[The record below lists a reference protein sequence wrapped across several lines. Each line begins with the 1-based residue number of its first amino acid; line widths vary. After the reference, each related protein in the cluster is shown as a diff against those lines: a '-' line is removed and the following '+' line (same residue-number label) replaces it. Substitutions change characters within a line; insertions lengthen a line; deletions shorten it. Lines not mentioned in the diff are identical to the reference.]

1 MTLRIHRQIRS
12 RALTFGLAA
21 GLAAAGC
28 GGDPGGAPAPSTPA
42 VPPAVPQPSLA
53 VSFIEGAARLAEG
66 ETAEI
71 PVRWSGGSPGS
82 ALQIGVTAQNQ
93 TTTDDD
99 YELLSASFEIPPSA
113 ASGTAVVSLRALE
126 DEMFA
131 EGDETLSLQLVAPS
145 GAAVQVGG
153 NLGISIEEAG
163 VSPCAGIRIGAEPP
177 SRQDR
182 REGRPA
188 TLQPSETARTRF
200 IVVSGPGSEAVALDW
215 IGPYRDY
222 DLASWNPSFRPR
234 RVNSST
240 LFHVIL
246 ENWSFDLE
254 ESTLRHEIQVEWL
267 AELEVGLRFRS
278 ADGACAGEPVAACTG
293 AGCEL
298 RP

>member
-1 MTLRIHRQIRS
+1 MTVRIQRLIRS
-12 RALTFGLAA
+12 RALTSGLAA

-28 GGDPGGAPAPSTPA
+28 GDPSGAPAPSA
-42 VPPAVPQPSLA
+42 PAVPQPSLA
-53 VSFIEGAARLAEG
+53 VSFVEDAARLAEG

-71 PVRWSGGSPGS
+71 PVRWSGGSPGR
-82 ALQIGVTAQNQ
+82 ALRIGVTAQNQ

-99 YELLSASFEIPPSA
+99 YELLSASFEIPQSA

-177 SRQDR
+177 SRQDSWE
-182 REGRPA
+182 EGA

-222 DLASWNPSFRPR
+222 DLSSWNPSFRR
-234 RVNSST
+234 RTVNSST

-246 ENWSFDLE
+246 ENWSFDME

-293 AGCEL
+293 GGCEL

>member
-1 MTLRIHRQIRS
+1 MTVRIQRLIRS

-28 GGDPGGAPAPSTPA
+28 GGDPGGAPALSTPA
-42 VPPAVPQPSLA
+42 VSQPSLA
-53 VSFIEGAARLAEG
+53 VSFVEGAARLAEG

-71 PVRWSGGSPGS
+71 PVRWSVGPPGRT
-82 ALQIGVTAQNQ
+82 LQIGVTAQNQ
-93 TTTDDD
+93 TATDDD
-99 YELLSASFEIPPSA
+99 YELLSATFEIPQSA

-145 GAAVQVGG
+145 GTPVQVGG
-153 NLGISIEEAG
+153 SLGVSIEETG

-177 SRQDR
+177 SREDR
-182 REGRPA
+182 WEQGA

-200 IVVSGPGSEAVALDW
+200 FVVSGPGSEAVSVDW
-215 IGPYRDY
+215 VGPYRDY
-222 DLASWNPSFRPR
+222 DLASWNPSFRRR

-246 ENWSFDLE
+246 ENWSFDME
-254 ESTLRHEIQVEWL
+254 AATLRHEIHLEWL
-267 AELEVGLRFRS
+267 SELEVGLQFRS
-278 ADGACAGEPVAACTG
+278 ADGACVGEPVAACTG

-298 RP
+298 RR